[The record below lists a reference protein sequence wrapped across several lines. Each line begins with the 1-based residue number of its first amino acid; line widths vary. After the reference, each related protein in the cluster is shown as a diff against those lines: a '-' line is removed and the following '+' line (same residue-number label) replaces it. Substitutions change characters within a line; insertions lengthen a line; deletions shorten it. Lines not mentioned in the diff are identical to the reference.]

1 MSDVTEMGNKRKT
14 EKMLR
19 AEETVGLQKPCNLLG
34 LREITSTWVLLISH
48 STEVSSQQGNSFQ
61 FLQDFV

>member
-1 MSDVTEMGNKRKT
+1 MSDVAEMGNKRKT

-34 LREITSTWVLLISH
+34 LRKITSTWVLLISH
-48 STEVSSQQGNSFQ
+48 STEASSQQGNSFQ